1 VPSSVLIWSE
11 LPIWAEADDTHPSK
25 SAIQQ
30 NLLMATGSAAHVITL
45 KLSRPL
51 PRINSEI
58 PVYNG
63 TLNYVSRFMDEP
75 HNNAQA
81 VKDEEGAVVAR
92 MAKPTLMGHI
102 RIARADH
109 WVKNVFVLP
118 GVVVALSMD
127 HAAIHTFSWL
137 RFLVGMLAI
146 CFTTSSNYVINEVLD
161 APFDRKHPTKC
172 NRPVPS
178 GQVSIPL
185 AYLEWLTLFG
195 IGLALGWRV
204 SMPFTATLVVLWVMG
219 CFYNIPPA
227 RTKDVPYLDV
237 LSESVNNPLRML
249 AGWYLTGSQVIPSAS
264 LLMSYWMVGC
274 YFMALKR
281 FAEFHEIAN
290 QTSAAAYRKSFAYY
304 NDQRLLI
311 SIMFYAANSMLFFG
325 AFIVR
330 YRLELILAF
339 PLVALVMANY
349 LSLSFRQD
357 SSVQAPEKL
366 YKEPSLMVSVT
377 VCTAVMIFLLF
388 VNVPLV
394 HNLFPPS
401 PIDR

>member
-1 VPSSVLIWSE
+1 MVEPQHNTQSPVEEESR
-11 LPIWAEADDTHPSK
+11 A
-25 SAIQQ
+25 AI
-30 NLLMATGSAAHVITL
+30 
-45 KLSRPL
+45 RP
-51 PRINSEI
+51 
-58 PVYNG
+58 
-63 TLNYVSRFMDEP
+63 
-75 HNNAQA
+75 
-81 VKDEEGAVVAR
+81 
-92 MAKPTLMGHI
+92 AKPTLLGHI
-102 RIARADH
+102 QIARADH

-118 GVVVALSMD
+118 GLVVALSMD

-137 RFLVGMLAI
+137 RFILGMVAI
-146 CFTTSSNYVINEVLD
+146 CLTTSSNYVINEVLD
-161 APFDRKHPTKC
+161 APFDRKHPTKH

-178 GQVSIPL
+178 GKVSLPL
-185 AYLEWLTLFG
+185 AYVEWLGLFG
-195 IGLALGWRV
+195 AGLALGWQV
-204 SMPFTATLVVLWVMG
+204 SMPFTATLVILWVMG

-249 AGWYLTGSQVIPSAS
+249 AGWYLTGSLVIPSAS

-349 LSLSFRQD
+349 LSLSFRRD

-366 YKEPSLMVSVT
+366 YKEPTLMVSVT

-388 VNVPLV
+388 VDVPLV